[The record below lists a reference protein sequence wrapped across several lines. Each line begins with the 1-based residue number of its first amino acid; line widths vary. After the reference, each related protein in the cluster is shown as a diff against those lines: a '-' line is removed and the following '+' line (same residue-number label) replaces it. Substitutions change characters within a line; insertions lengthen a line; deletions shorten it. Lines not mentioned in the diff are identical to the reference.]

1 MRNNK
6 CVIVTTAIIMVIA
19 STLLVGIISH
29 VVYAEPQQAQ
39 PIPCITY
46 TEGGKPIG
54 KDCEPRANDLFL
66 VFTGNGSLT
75 FTQDGKPIPGDAE
88 RPAKEPRLRAEFS
101 GGKLTKVEWVGG
113 ATGTEES
120 IPKDANGF
128 DFKTKGGK
136 ILHCSWSFDPGRNC
150 RINGEEFH
158 IAVDAGLF
166 IDDFHFV
173 VPESPIGI
181 IAMIVIPLAL
191 LGYLQMHRVFQH

>member
-1 MRNNK
+1 MK
-6 CVIVTTAIIMVIA
+6 KGTIVTIAIIMVIA
-19 STLLVGIISH
+19 STLSVGIISQ

-46 TEGGKPIG
+46 TEDGKPIG

-66 VFTGNGSLT
+66 VFTGGSLT
-75 FTQDGKPIPGDAE
+75 FTQNGKPIPGDAE
-88 RPAKEPRLRAEFS
+88 RPAKELRLRAEFS

-113 ATGTEES
+113 ATGIEEP
-120 IPKDANGF
+120 IPKGANGF
-128 DFKTKGGK
+128 DFKGGK

-150 RINGEEFH
+150 KINGEDFH

-166 IDDFHFV
+166 VNDFHFV

-181 IAMIVIPLAL
+181 IAMIATPLAV
-191 LGYLQMHRVFQH
+191 LGYWRMRRITR